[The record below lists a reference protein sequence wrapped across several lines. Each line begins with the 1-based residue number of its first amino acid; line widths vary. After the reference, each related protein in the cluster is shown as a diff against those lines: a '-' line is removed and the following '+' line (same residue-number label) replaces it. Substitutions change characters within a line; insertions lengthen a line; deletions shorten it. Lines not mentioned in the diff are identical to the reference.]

1 MRNMK
6 ESQAER
12 DSSGNTIKPSPM
24 KGTYGDYRLEKLQ
37 EWRKAFNVDDHGLY
51 KGGGIL
57 LY

>member
-1 MRNMK
+1 MK